1 MPDSTD
7 LIVNIYIGQPI
18 VKNHT
23 ADGLASSIAEQI
35 LKNSIDPAQIEG
47 FSGDGQYIK
56 WKVHDILKEK
66 ANLSDTF
73 VASWD
78 PLHRSGVVD
87 TDIRKDP
94 TFSWLIDV
102 QQTCKNFYSNST
114 GVRTINFLL
123 KCAIP

>member
-23 ADGLASSIAEQI
+23 ADGLASSIVEQI

-56 WKVHDILKEK
+56 
-66 ANLSDTF
+66 
-73 VASWD
+73 
-78 PLHRSGVVD
+78 
-87 TDIRKDP
+87 
-94 TFSWLIDV
+94 
-102 QQTCKNFYSNST
+102 
-114 GVRTINFLL
+114 
-123 KCAIP
+123 